1 MKQKPIC
8 SLLFL
13 DINSIEVIGMRYY
26 KTGNGIVAT
35 TGAINSAEITAKE
48 YEAEMAVVK
57 KRMDAY
63 AKIYENSR
71 PLTAEEVTAMLIRQ
85 QINTMTV
92 DDNTALRM
100 LEFYPDWAADT
111 AYPAGYK
118 VQYGGKLWR
127 CLQAHTSQTGW
138 EPENAPALW
147 TEICETHNG
156 TLADPIPYDG
166 NMALESG
173 KYYIQDYT
181 IYLCTRDTGNPVYNP
196 LAELVGIYVN
206 NI

>member
-1 MKQKPIC
+1 
-8 SLLFL
+8 
-13 DINSIEVIGMRYY
+13 MRYY

-85 QINTMTV
+85 QINTLEV

-100 LEFYPDWAADT
+100 VEFYPEWAADM
-111 AYPAGYK
+111 AYTVGYK
-118 VQYGGKLWR
+118 VRRNGKLWR
-127 CLQAHTSQTGW
+127 VVQAHTAQIGW
-138 EPENAPALW
+138 EPENAASLW
-147 TEICETHNG
+147 EQINETHAG
-156 TLADPIPYDG
+156 TEDDPIPYSG

-181 IYLCTRDTGNPVYNP
+181 IYLCTRDTGNPVYNA
-196 LAELVGIYVN
+196 LSELVGIYVETV
-206 NI
+206 